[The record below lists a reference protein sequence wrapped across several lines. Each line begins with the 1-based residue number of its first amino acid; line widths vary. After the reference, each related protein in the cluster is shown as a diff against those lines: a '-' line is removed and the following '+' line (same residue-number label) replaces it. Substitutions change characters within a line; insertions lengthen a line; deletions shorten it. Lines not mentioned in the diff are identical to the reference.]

1 MPPKPHRILLDRVT
15 GYADEAAAYL
25 RRRRHMRK
33 PFARVYHAGGR
44 SSDFSSETE
53 AGKALFTAASRVIDV
68 AGPTRRAARQA
79 RAGVA
84 VDLEADREEREN
96 DEASL

>member
-1 MPPKPHRILLDRVT
+1 MPPKPHRMLLDRVT

-33 PFARVYHAGGR
+33 PFARVYFAGGR
-44 SSDFSSETE
+44 SSDFSSETD
-53 AGKALFTAASRVIDV
+53 AGKALFTAAARVIAT

-84 VDLEADREEREN
+84 VEREADR
-96 DEASL
+96 DELDDAQADL